1 MASTSRGSRQ
11 SDGVA
16 QGLER
21 LANAAAAASSP
32 ARQTDHSSSTNTP
45 PRSITAS
52 NEGSAVSGLSVRGG
66 ASVGATSTPA
76 KRTAP
81 EEPEYTDES
90 PSPKKKHPDFSC
102 DKSFISGDSAGWAGK
117 ENEVRL
123 GPPPQILDIGPNRRS
138 TEALACLAPPP
149 RLQANDTMQNKSP
162 RPLSGALT
170 TLRSL
175 PYIKAEAKRR
185 QEEKGEPSVAR
196 TCLLSLLDL
205 AKIHLLL
212 FTAVCITE
220 EARRRAE

>member
-66 ASVGATSTPA
+66 ASVGAPSTPA

-81 EEPEYTDES
+81 EEPECTDES

-117 ENEVRL
+117 ENEVMGIIAQKDR
-123 GPPPQILDIGPNRRS
+123 
-138 TEALACLAPPP
+138 E
-149 RLQANDTMQNKSP
+149 
-162 RPLSGALT
+162 
-170 TLRSL
+170 
-175 PYIKAEAKRR
+175 
-185 QEEKGEPSVAR
+185 
-196 TCLLSLLDL
+196 
-205 AKIHLLL
+205 
-212 FTAVCITE
+212 
-220 EARRRAE
+220 